1 MGHISSAWFTFLGRG
16 ISLKFLMIADMT
28 FTLLLLR
35 EMCAHRKTYMVPIQQ
50 DYFSTFFSSMFL
62 VEIHHLIHTTPS
74 SPERGKNLQNYKL
87 FRKNFYRWALSSTW
101 FKSNGMYY
109 SHMSFRANIRS
120 GIFFTLFSEIAEIS
134 RFENCRLVF
143 QN

>member
-62 VEIHHLIHTTPS
+62 VEIHHLIHSTPS
-74 SPERGKNLQNYKL
+74 SPERGKNLQNYCTSFL
-87 FRKNFYRWALSSTW
+87 ERIFIDGHVAVPGLSNVPLVGHRRK
-101 FKSNGMYY
+101 
-109 SHMSFRANIRS
+109 I
-120 GIFFTLFSEIAEIS
+120 
-134 RFENCRLVF
+134 
-143 QN
+143 